1 MATFARVTFNKTE
14 IMMTTTLIA
23 FAALLAAALFDL
35 CVMLLPETLA
45 LQENGHSNGRF
56 YSWPVKGDELTAPRR
71 LLVLAVLIGC
81 CTTMARSS
89 WLVILLL
96 AITLLAQGIILLFS
110 KGTKPSLLKRHG
122 WLVYCTAIVLALLA
136 SAAGYILGN
145 HQGTADA
152 LESAAT
158 IAVILLAL
166 SPLLAMLANWLLSPL
181 KIDKKSDQNAD

>member
-1 MATFARVTFNKTE
+1 
-14 IMMTTTLIA
+14 MTTTLIA

-35 CVMLLPETLA
+35 CVMLLPETQA
-45 LQENGHSNGRF
+45 LQQNGHSNSRY
-56 YSWPVKGDELTAPRR
+56 YSWLVKGDELTAPRR

-96 AITLLAQGIILLFS
+96 AITLLAQGIVLLFS
-110 KGTKPSLLKRHG
+110 KGNKPSMLKKHA
-122 WLVYCTAIVLALLA
+122 WLVYGTSIVLAVLA
-136 SAAGYILGN
+136 TAGGYILGS
-145 HQGTADA
+145 HLSTIDA

-166 SPLLAMLANWLLSPL
+166 SPLLAMLANWLLTPL
-181 KIDKKSDQNAD
+181 KNNRNNNQNAD